1 MGKLSQEEME
11 RIVREVCDAVSNVT
25 DYYLFGTVGKEH
37 WRDDGSVELTVYWSS
52 SKSGDDWEET
62 WYVYD
67 DGKISTEN
75 DNYDNIEQLKGDI

>member
-11 RIVREVCDAVSNVT
+11 RIVDEVEKAVDNVT
-25 DYYLFGTVGKEH
+25 DYYLTATAGNSKWYDTY
-37 WRDDGSVELTVYWSS
+37 VEITVYWHS
-52 SKSGDDWEET
+52 SKSGDEWEET

-75 DNYDNIEQLKGDI
+75 DNYDNVEQLKNDI

>member
-25 DYYLFGTVGKEH
+25 DYYLFGTVGKER
-37 WRDDGSVELTVYWSS
+37 WCDDGSVELTVYWSS
-52 SKSGDDWEET
+52 SKTGDDWEET

-75 DNYDNIEQLKGDI
+75 DNYDNVEQLKNNI